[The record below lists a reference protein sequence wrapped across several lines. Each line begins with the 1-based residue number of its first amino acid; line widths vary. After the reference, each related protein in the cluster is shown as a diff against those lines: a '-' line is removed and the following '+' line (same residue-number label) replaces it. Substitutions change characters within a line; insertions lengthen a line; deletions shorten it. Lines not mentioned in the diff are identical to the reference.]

1 MKRLVKKMI
10 AVISTVVMVLS
21 LAACG
26 SSTASTGSTGEA
38 KKKLVLGTS
47 ADYPP
52 FEFIVLNDKGEQEY
66 TGIDISLAKQLA
78 QDKGM
83 ELEIVNMSF
92 DNLMTAL
99 QKGEVDMVVSAV
111 EMSEERKNVA
121 DFSDTYY
128 TDYPPKVLVRKDQAT
143 TYTSVDSLKGKTVG
157 AQMGTTKA
165 DIVKEEMPDST
176 LLALSTVTDL
186 VNNLQYNKCDA
197 IVVDAAVAEQYAQ
210 ENSDFVIAD
219 ISLGETASYYVAVK
233 KGDPS
238 KLQESFNATISKSL
252 QDGTMNQWIEKAD
265 ADSDKAVE

>member
-197 IVVDAAVAEQYAQ
+197 IVVDAAVAEQ
-210 ENSDFVIAD
+210 
-219 ISLGETASYYVAVK
+219 
-233 KGDPS
+233 
-238 KLQESFNATISKSL
+238 
-252 QDGTMNQWIEKAD
+252 
-265 ADSDKAVE
+265 